1 MYSIHSATFTDIP
14 LIRQLC
20 LQVWPQTY
28 APILPVQQID
38 YMLEWM
44 YSPASLQQQ
53 MQDGVNYLLLHD
65 DTEQAG
71 FAAIVELGNGK
82 FKLEKIYVLPAWHGK
97 GAGKALI
104 NHIVELVTAK
114 GANSLQLQVNKQNP
128 AKGFYEKLGFV
139 VKAAAVFDIG
149 NGFVMDDYI
158 MELALPLQKDL
169 R

>member
-1 MYSIHSATFTDIP
+1 MYSIRSATPGDIP

-28 APILPVQQID
+28 APILPRAQID

-53 MQDGVNYLLLHD
+53 MQDGVNYLLCHD
-65 DTEQAG
+65 DESPTG
-71 FAAIVELGNGK
+71 FASFADHGNGK
-82 FKLEKIYVLPAWHGK
+82 FKLEKIYVLPPWQGK
-97 GAGKALI
+97 GAGKHLI
-104 NHIVELVTAK
+104 NHIVELVTAQ

-128 AKGFYEKLGFV
+128 AKGFYEKLGFA
-139 VKAAAVFDIG
+139 VKEAAVFDIG

-158 MELALPLQKDL
+158 MELALPLQKAL

>member
-1 MYSIHSATFTDIP
+1 MYSIRSATLEDIP

-28 APILPVQQID
+28 APLLPPEQID

-53 MQDGVNYLLLHD
+53 LQEGVNYLLLFD
-65 DTEQAG
+65 DAEPAG
-71 FAAIVELGNGK
+71 FAAFVEPGNGK

-97 GAGKALI
+97 SAGKHLI
-104 NHIVELVTAK
+104 NHIVEVATAK
-114 GANSLQLQVNKQNP
+114 GASSLHLQVNKQNS
-128 AKGFYEKLGFV
+128 AKLFYEKLGFV
-139 VKAAAVFDIG
+139 VTQAAVFDIG
-149 NGFVMDDYI
+149 NGFVMDDFI